1 MVLSGGGLAN
11 LPASTCQRV
20 LVRQKPVSL
29 TRTIVYR
36 RRQVLRPQKEQLK
49 CRAYAD
55 SADPFSGLDEA
66 DDFYSILGVVRLLL

>member
-36 RRQVLRPQKEQLK
+36 RRQVLRPQKEQMK
-49 CRAYAD
+49 SRAYAD
-55 SADPFSGLDEA
+55 GADPFSGLDEA